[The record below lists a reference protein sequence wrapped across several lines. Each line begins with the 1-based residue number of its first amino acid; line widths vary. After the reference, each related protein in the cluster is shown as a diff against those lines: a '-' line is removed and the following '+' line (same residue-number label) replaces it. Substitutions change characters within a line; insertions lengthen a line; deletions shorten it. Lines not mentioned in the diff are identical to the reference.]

1 MKSFWNK
8 DEKCKFES
16 LEENLNIDVCIV
28 GAGLSRTINSLQ
40 FSKSRKNSC
49 DFR

>member
-16 LEENLNIDVCIV
+16 LEEDISVDVCIV
-28 GAGLSRTINSLQ
+28 GAGLARTINSI
-40 FSKSRKNSC
+40 
-49 DFR
+49 